1 MIVLPWLLLLITIT
15 ACVVLYLVTT
25 KGMLTCYLDFNDTL
39 FLQQS
44 QDQMVNS
51 SCVAILHYYY
61 ILLKEN
67 QINTPAPSA
76 VHIK

>member
-44 QDQMVNS
+44 TGPNGKFIMCCNFTLL
-51 SCVAILHYYY
+51 LHTF
-61 ILLKEN
+61 KGK
-67 QINTPAPSA
+67 PD
-76 VHIK
+76 